1 MSFKNKFILIIVCIL
16 FFYLFNEKKD
26 LFAQILEKINLKN
39 NEASLTTEKID
50 KTIRIYNGHPSGES
64 LPLKKDTKLLSK
76 ADGLVYKS
84 LDAVVVPG
92 IKNGK
97 PGYVDVRVETIKKKD
112 TKIDEESIITI
123 PGLGSTDYFET
134 TWVELINDKDD
145 DFSSKEESSS
155 VKKTFI
161 NGIIEKDTIWEIE
174 KSPYIITGNIFIPE
188 NVTLL
193 VEPGVEVIFD
203 GNYRFLIEGEMK
215 MIGKKKKPI
224 KF

>member
-193 VEPGVEVIFD
+193 VEPGVEIIFD
-203 GNYRFLIEGEMK
+203 GDYGFLIEGEMK

>member
-203 GNYRFLIEGEMK
+203 GNYGFLIEGEMK